1 MVELWSAA
9 DRLLRGKLVTREEL
23 REGRVAARTTT
34 LLAVGAA
41 GGALYGAAMGLFG
54 VLRPAHATWKQ
65 VLADAGKVPLLF
77 LLTLVVAFP
86 SLYAFSALA
95 DSKLRFLETLKL
107 LLVAIAVNLALLASF
122 APVTAFFTVSTTSYS
137 FMVLLNCAF
146 FALSG
151 AISLAV
157 LSRAL
162 HAVYDTPLISSAI
175 PSVAPSTPLPPADA
189 EAAGDEIAH
198 RRWSERQRVTA
209 RPRRVFLAWFAIY
222 GLVGS
227 QMGWILRP
235 FIGAPGLEFQ
245 LFRVREGSFF
255 EAFFEAL
262 AKFLMGR

>member
-1 MVELWSAA
+1 MVGLWSAA
-9 DRLLRGKLVTREEL
+9 DKLLRGKWMSREDL
-23 REGRVAARTTT
+23 RAGRLEARTST

-54 VLRPAHATWKQ
+54 VMRPAHATWKQ

-77 LLTLVVAFP
+77 LLTLAVAFP

-107 LLVAIAVNLALLASF
+107 LLVAIAVNLVLLASF
-122 APVTAFFTVSTTSYS
+122 APVTAFFTMSTTSYS
-137 FMVLLNCAF
+137 FMVLLNCVF

-162 HAVYDTPLISSAI
+162 NAVYE
-175 PSVAPSTPLPPADA
+175 PPASSDA
-189 EAAGDEIAH
+189 GSAKLEHDNDK
-198 RRWSERQRVTA
+198 RPRSSEPLRST
-209 RPRRVFLAWFAIY
+209 RPRRVFYAWFAIY

-245 LFRVREGSFF
+245 LFRERQGSFF

-262 AKFLMGR
+262 AKFLAGR

>member
-1 MVELWSAA
+1 MVELWKAA
-9 DRLLRGKLVTREEL
+9 DRLLRGKLATRDEL
-23 REGRVAARTTT
+23 REGRLEARTGT
-34 LLAVGAA
+34 LLALGAGA
-41 GGALYGAAMGLFG
+41 GALYGAAMGLFG
-54 VLRPAHATWKQ
+54 VMRPAHQTWKQ
-65 VLADAGKVPLLF
+65 VLAASGKVPLLF

-107 LLVAIAVNLALLASF
+107 LLVAIAINLVLLASF

-157 LSRAL
+157 LARALRAVYEVPPRPALAVEGAASNESERRAWAEHSRA
-162 HAVYDTPLISSAI
+162 A
-175 PSVAPSTPLPPADA
+175 
-189 EAAGDEIAH
+189 
-198 RRWSERQRVTA
+198 A
-209 RPRRVFLAWFAIY
+209 RPRRVFYAWFAIY

-235 FIGAPGLEFQ
+235 FIGAPGMEFQ
-245 LFRVREGSFF
+245 LFREREGSFF
-255 EAFFEAL
+255 EAFFTAL

>member
-162 HAVYDTPLISSAI
+162 HAVYDTPYLPPSA
-175 PSVAPSTPLPPADA
+175 PPPPADT
-189 EAAGDEIAH
+189 ETAGDEIAH
-198 RRWSERQRVTA
+198 PRWSERQRVAA

>member
-1 MVELWSAA
+1 MLGLWTAA
-9 DRLLRGKLVTREEL
+9 DKLLRGKWMSREDL
-23 REGRVAARTTT
+23 RVGRLEVRTGV
-34 LLAVGAA
+34 LLAVGAT

-54 VLRPAHATWKQ
+54 VMRPAHATWKQ

-77 LLTLVVAFP
+77 LLTLAVAFP

-107 LLVAIAVNLALLASF
+107 LLVAIAVNLVLLASF
-122 APVTAFFTVSTTSYS
+122 APVTAFFTMSTTSYS
-137 FMVLLNCAF
+137 FMVLLNCVF

-162 HAVYDTPLISSAI
+162 HAVYEPPASNSTASSSAAPAKLAHDDDKRLHSRE
-175 PSVAPSTPLPPADA
+175 PSRS
-189 EAAGDEIAH
+189 
-198 RRWSERQRVTA
+198 A
-209 RPRRVFLAWFAIY
+209 RPRRVFYAWFAIY

-245 LFRVREGSFF
+245 LFRERQGSFF

-262 AKFLMGR
+262 AKFLVGR